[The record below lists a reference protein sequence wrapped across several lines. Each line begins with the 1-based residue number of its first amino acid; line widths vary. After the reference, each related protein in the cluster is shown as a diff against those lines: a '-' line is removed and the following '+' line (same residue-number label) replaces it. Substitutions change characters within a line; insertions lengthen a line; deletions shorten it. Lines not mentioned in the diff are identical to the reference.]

1 MTIEHIPIP
10 PLRDLSKPQDV
21 ARLVN
26 YLRDLS
32 TVTMRISDNADAP
45 TAPSAIAVRQ
55 GAGKTVEIS
64 VTFSEPNDW
73 GTTEL
78 WRSTT
83 DDSSTA
89 TKIDSKKAHVFHDV
103 NVLYGSTYYYWAK
116 VVGFSGTTA
125 NTSGWSPSSSHSINV
140 TKVALADMG
149 TDSVDTTKAVV
160 GSMTINAV
168 YSNDATINVTTTE
181 TIVGNA
187 TLQTDSYGQAIL
199 IGHVTVD
206 MVADDGTA
214 TTFTELRIRRGSTI
228 TDTQIGYAVTENN
241 STAGGLIIAIG
252 VTGYDV
258 NPGTSQP
265 YVLTARASRSNW
277 NAAYRSLIG
286 FNLKR

>member
-10 PLRDLSKPQDV
+10 PLRDLSNPQDV

-26 YLRDLS
+26 YLRDQA

-83 DDSSTA
+83 NDSSTA

-149 TDSVDTTKAVV
+149 TDSVDTTKAIV
-160 GSMTINAV
+160 GAMTINAV

-181 TIVGNA
+181 EIVGNV
-187 TLQTDSYGQAIL
+187 TLQTDGYGQAIL
-199 IGHVTVD
+199 MGHVTVN
-206 MVADDGTA
+206 MPADDGTSN
-214 TTFTELRIRRGSTI
+214 TYTEVRIRKGST
-228 TDTQIGYAVTENN
+228 TAGTQIGYSATENPSSGSN
-241 STAGGLIIAIG
+241 MAAAIG
-252 VTGYDV
+252 VIGYDV
-258 NPGTSQP
+258 NPGTTQP

-277 NAAYRSLIG
+277 NVGFRSLIG